1 MAVARSDPPPGQET
15 NTMSRITKILTGGA
29 LALALGTTALT
40 PFLPP
45 ATAQP
50 AGQSAGQPATAVA
63 LPRPVGP
70 DFADLA
76 AQVAPAVVRISITGH
91 AEATSAQLPP
101 ELRGTPFERFFQQR
115 RGPAE
120 RRLTGQGSGFIID
133 PAGYVVTNNHVV
145 GQADAVKVELA
156 DGRQLP
162 ARVVG
167 TDPKTDLALLK
178 IDAGGSLPTVA
189 FGNSDQL
196 RVGEWV
202 LAMGNPFGLGGTA
215 TAGIVSA
222 RGRQIGA
229 GPYDDFIQTDASINP
244 GNSGGPLFNAQG
256 QVVGVNA
263 AIFSPS
269 GGNIG
274 IGFAVPS
281 SLAQSVITQLK
292 EHGRVDR
299 GWLGVSMQAIDPTL
313 ASALGLE
320 ESRGALIGGV
330 EPDGPAARAGLQ
342 SGDVVTG
349 VNGRR
354 VVVPRDLAEAVGEQ
368 KPGATITLALQRDGK
383 TVEQRVTLASI
394 PGQQEAKGGPEQPQ
408 GSGNLGLALA
418 PRDRGGPGAV
428 VAQVQPD
435 SVAATQGLQP
445 GDIILRAG
453 DRAVS
458 GPRDVAEAVGAAR
471 RDNKPAIALQIER
484 EGGRAFLALPLKA
497 G

>member
-1 MAVARSDPPPGQET
+1 MP
-15 NTMSRITKILTGGA
+15 RISKPAKIIAAGA

-40 PFLPP
+40 PFAPQ

-50 AGQSAGQPATAVA
+50 APATAVA

-76 AQVAPAVVRISITGH
+76 ARVAPAVVRISITGH
-91 AEATSAQLPP
+91 TEATPVQLPP

-115 RGPAE
+115 GGGGGGE
-120 RRLTGQGSGFIID
+120 RRVMGQGSGFIID

-145 GQADAVKVELA
+145 GQADSVKVELA

-162 ARVVG
+162 AKVVG

-178 IDAGGSLPTVA
+178 IDAGSNLPTVA
-189 FGNSDQL
+189 FGNSDSL

-244 GNSGGPLFNAQG
+244 GNSGGPLFNAAG
-256 QVVGVNA
+256 EVVGVNA

-281 SLAQSVITQLK
+281 SLAQSVIAQLK
-292 EHGRVDR
+292 ETGRVDR
-299 GWLGVSMQAIDPTL
+299 GWLGVSMQSIDPTL
-313 ASALGLE
+313 ASALGAAD
-320 ESRGALIGGV
+320 SKGALIGGV
-330 EPDGPAARAGLQ
+330 EPDGPAAKAGLQ
-342 SGDVVTG
+342 PGDIVTG
-349 VNGRR
+349 FNGRP
-354 VVVPRDLAEAVGEQ
+354 VAAPRDLAEAVGTQ
-368 KPGATITLALQRDGK
+368 KPGATVAVEVMRDGK
-383 TVEQRVTLASI
+383 RLEQQATLANTPDSR
-394 PGQQEAKGGPEQPQ
+394 EARGGGNGAPAQA
-408 GSGNLGLALA
+408 NLGIALA
-418 PRDRGGPGAV
+418 PRDHGRGAV
-428 VAQVQPD
+428 VAEVRPD
-435 SVAATQGLQP
+435 SVAASQGLQP
-445 GDIILRAG
+445 GDVILRAG
-453 DRAVS
+453 DRAVA
-458 GPRDVAEAVGAAR
+458 GPRDVAEAVEAAR
-471 RDNKPAIALQIER
+471 RAKRPAIALQIER
-484 EGGRAFLALPLKA
+484 EGGRAFLALPLQA

>member
-1 MAVARSDPPPGQET
+1 MP
-15 NTMSRITKILTGGA
+15 RIQPRTKILAAGA

-40 PFLPP
+40 QFAPQ
-45 ATAQP
+45 ATAQ
-50 AGQSAGQPATAVA
+50 SVPATAVA

-76 AQVAPAVVRISITGH
+76 ARVAPAVVRISVIGH
-91 AEATSAQLPP
+91 TEATPVDMPP
-101 ELRGTPFERFFQQR
+101 EFRGTPFERFFQQR
-115 RGPAE
+115 QGPQE
-120 RRLTGQGSGFIID
+120 RQGPQGGGRRTMGQGSGFIVD
-133 PAGYVVTNNHVV
+133 GAGYVVTNNHVV
-145 GQADAVKVELA
+145 GEADAVRVELA

-162 ARVVG
+162 GKVVG

-178 IDAGGSLPTVA
+178 IEAGGPLPTVA

-244 GNSGGPLFNAQG
+244 GNSGGPLFNTAG
-256 QVVGVNA
+256 EVVGVNA

-281 SLAQSVITQLK
+281 SLAQSVIAQLK
-292 EHGRVDR
+292 DSGRVER

-313 ASALGLE
+313 ASALGV
-320 ESRGALIGGV
+320 SDSKGALIGAV
-330 EPDGPAARAGLQ
+330 ETDGPAARAGLQ
-342 SGDVVTG
+342 PGDIVTG
-349 VNGRR
+349 FNGRPI
-354 VVVPRDLAEAVGEQ
+354 VAPRDLAEAVGAV
-368 KPGATITLALQRDGK
+368 KPGAAVSIAVLRDGHQQ
-383 TVEQRVTLASI
+383 EQRVTLGDQPDSR
-394 PGQQEAKGGPEQPQ
+394 EAKGGPAAAAPAT
-408 GSGNLGLALA
+408 GLGLALA
-418 PRDRGGPGAV
+418 PRGRGTPGGAGPGVV
-428 VAQVQPD
+428 VAEVRPD
-435 SVAATQGLQP
+435 SVAAAQGMQP
-445 GDIILRAG
+445 GDVILRAG
-453 DRAVS
+453 DRAVTRP
-458 GPRDVAEAVGAAR
+458 GDVAEAVTAAR
-471 RDNKPAIALQIER
+471 RDNRPAIALQIER
-484 EGGRAFLALPLKA
+484 DGGRAFVALPLRA

>member
-1 MAVARSDPPPGQET
+1 
-15 NTMSRITKILTGGA
+15 MSRITKIMAGGA

-40 PFLPP
+40 PFTPQ
-45 ATAQP
+45 ATAQ
-50 AGQSAGQPATAVA
+50 SANQPATAVA

-76 AQVAPAVVRISITGH
+76 ARVAPAVVRISITGH
-91 AEATSAQLPP
+91 TEATPVQTPP

-115 RGPAE
+115 QGPAE
-120 RRLTGQGSGFIID
+120 RRVMGQGSGFIID
-133 PAGYVVTNNHVV
+133 PAGFVVTNNHVV
-145 GQADAVKVELA
+145 GQADSVKVELA

-167 TDPKTDLALLK
+167 TDPKTDLALIK
-178 IDAGGSLPTVA
+178 IDAGGTLPTVA
-189 FGNSDQL
+189 FGDSDQL

-256 QVVGVNA
+256 QVVGVNS

-274 IGFAVPS
+274 IGFAIPS

-292 EHGRVDR
+292 EHGRVER
-299 GWLGVSMQAIDPTL
+299 GWLGVSMQRIDPTL
-313 ASALGLE
+313 ASALGLPD
-320 ESRGALIGGV
+320 SKGALIGAV
-330 EPDGPAARAGLQ
+330 EPDGPAAKAGLQ

-349 VNGRR
+349 VNGHA
-354 VVVPRDLAEAVGEQ
+354 VAVPRDLAEAVGEQ
-368 KPGATITLALQRDGK
+368 KPGATVTLALLRDGK
-383 TVEQRVTLASI
+383 SVEQRVTLASL
-394 PGQQEAKGGPEQPQ
+394 PDQQEAKGGPGQSQSPA
-408 GSGNLGLALA
+408 NLGLALA
-418 PRDRGGPGAV
+418 PHDRGGQGAL
-428 VAQVQPD
+428 VAAVEPD
-435 SVAATQGLQP
+435 SVAAAQGLQP
-445 GDIILRAG
+445 GDVILRAG
-453 DRAVS
+453 GRAVNA
-458 GPRDVAEAVGAAR
+458 PRDVAEAVGAAR
-471 RDNKPAIALQIER
+471 RDSKPAIALQIER
-484 EGGRAFLALPLKA
+484 EGGRAFVALPLKA

>member
-1 MAVARSDPPPGQET
+1 MT
-15 NTMSRITKILTGGA
+15 RITKILAGGA

-40 PFLPP
+40 PFVPP
-45 ATAQP
+45 ATA
-50 AGQSAGQPATAVA
+50 QSAGQPATAVA

-76 AQVAPAVVRISITGH
+76 ARVAPAVVRISITGH
-91 AEATSAQLPP
+91 TEATPVQVPP
-101 ELRGTPFERFFQQR
+101 ELRGTPFERFFRQR
-115 RGPAE
+115 QGPTE
-120 RRLTGQGSGFIID
+120 RRVSGQGSGFIID

-145 GQADAVKVELA
+145 GQADSVKVELA

-167 TDPKTDLALLK
+167 TDPKTDLALIK
-178 IDAGGSLPTVA
+178 IEAGGDLPTVA

-244 GNSGGPLFNAQG
+244 GNSGGPLFNSQG

-274 IGFAVPS
+274 IGFAIPA
-281 SLAQSVITQLK
+281 SLAQSVIGQLK
-292 EHGRVDR
+292 EHGKVER
-299 GWLGVSMQAIDPTL
+299 GWLGVSMQAIDPAL
-313 ASALGLE
+313 ASALGLPGNK
-320 ESRGALIGGV
+320 GALIGGL
-330 EPDGPAARAGLQ
+330 EADGPAAKAGLQ
-342 SGDVVTG
+342 PGDVVTAVDG
-349 VNGRR
+349 HAVA
-354 VVVPRDLAEAVGEQ
+354 VPRDLAEAVGEQ
-368 KPGATITLALQRDGK
+368 RPGATITLGLLRDGK
-383 TVEQRVTLASI
+383 PVEQRVTLAGI
-394 PGQQEAKGGPEQPQ
+394 PDQQEAKAGPGQSP
-408 GSGNLGLALA
+408 SSANLGLALA

-428 VAQVQPD
+428 VAGVQPD

-445 GDIILRAG
+445 GDVILRAG

-471 RDNKPAIALQIER
+471 RADKPAIALQIER
-484 EGGRAFLALPLKA
+484 DGGRAFVALPLKA

>member
-1 MAVARSDPPPGQET
+1 MPSIKTP
-15 NTMSRITKILTGGA
+15 TKILAAGA

-40 PFLPP
+40 PFVPR

-50 AGQSAGQPATAVA
+50 AAATAPATAVA

-76 AQVAPAVVRISITGH
+76 ARVAPAVVRITVTGH
-91 AEATSAQLPP
+91 AEAASAQMPP
-101 ELRGTPFERFFQQR
+101 EFRGTPFERFF
-115 RGPAE
+115 RGQPGGGE
-120 RRLTGQGSGFIID
+120 RRTMGQGSGFIID

-145 GQADAVKVELA
+145 GQADSVKVELA

-162 ARVVG
+162 AKVVG

-178 IDAGGSLPTVA
+178 IEAGSNLPTVG
-189 FGNSDQL
+189 FGDSDKL

-244 GNSGGPLFNAQG
+244 GNSGGPLFNAAG
-256 QVVGVNA
+256 DVVGVNA

-281 SLAQSVITQLK
+281 SMAQSVIAQLK
-292 EHGRVDR
+292 ETGRVER

-313 ASALGLE
+313 ASALGLNE
-320 ESRGALIGGV
+320 NKGALIGGV
-330 EPDGPAARAGLQ
+330 EPDGPAAKAGLQ
-342 SGDVVTG
+342 PGDIVTG
-349 VNGRR
+349 FNGRP
-354 VVVPRDLAEAVGEQ
+354 VAVPRDLAEAVGGQ
-368 KPGATITLALQRDGK
+368 KPGATVSLALLRDGK
-383 TVEQRVTLASI
+383 PVEERVTLANI
-394 PGQQEAKGGPEQPQ
+394 PDQQEARGGPAAAQSPA
-408 GSGNLGLALA
+408 NLGMALA
-418 PRDRGGPGAV
+418 PRERGGRGAV
-428 VAQVQPD
+428 VAEVRPD

-445 GDIILRAG
+445 GDVILRAG
-453 DRAVS
+453 DRAVA
-458 GPRDVAEAVGAAR
+458 GPRDVAEAVSAAR
-471 RDNKPAIALQIER
+471 RDKRPAIALQIER
-484 EGGRAFLALPLKA
+484 EGGRAFVALPLQA

>member
-1 MAVARSDPPPGQET
+1 MP
-15 NTMSRITKILTGGA
+15 RITKILAGGA

-40 PFLPP
+40 PFIPP
-45 ATAQP
+45 ATAQ
-50 AGQSAGQPATAVA
+50 SANQPATAVA

-76 AQVAPAVVRISITGH
+76 ARVAPAVVRISITGH
-91 AEATSAQLPP
+91 TEATPVQLPP
-101 ELRGTPFERFFQQR
+101 EFRGTPFERFFQQR
-115 RGPAE
+115 QAPSE
-120 RRLTGQGSGFIID
+120 RRISGQGSGFIID

-145 GQADAVKVELA
+145 GQADTVKVELA

-162 ARVVG
+162 AKVVG
-167 TDPKTDLALLK
+167 TDPKTDLALIK
-178 IDAGGSLPTVA
+178 IEAGGNLPTVA

-244 GNSGGPLFNAQG
+244 GNSGGPLFNSQG

-274 IGFAVPS
+274 IGFAIPA

-292 EHGRVDR
+292 DHGKVDR

-313 ASALGLE
+313 ASALGLQQ
-320 ESRGALIGGV
+320 SKGALIGGV
-330 EPDGPAARAGLQ
+330 EPDGPAAKAGLQ
-342 SGDVVTG
+342 TGDVVTG
-349 VNGRR
+349 INGHA

-368 KPGATITLALQRDGK
+368 KPGANITLDLLRDGK
-383 TVEQRVTLASI
+383 PVQQQVTLASL
-394 PGQQEAKGGPEQPQ
+394 PNQQEAKGGQ
-408 GSGNLGLALA
+408 GAGQAPVNLGLALA
-418 PRDRGGPGAV
+418 PRDRGGHGAV
-428 VAQVQPD
+428 VAGVQPD

-445 GDIILRAG
+445 GDVILRAG
-453 DRAVS
+453 DRAVN
-458 GPRDVAEAVGAAR
+458 GPRDVADAVGAAQ

-484 EGGRAFLALPLKA
+484 DGGRAFVALPLKA